1 MSFFERAWNAGAD
14 EYGRTQA
21 QRYAR
26 RARALVVLGAFVA
39 VLLVIGIVY
48 VAGGPFG

>member
-21 QRYAR
+21 GRYAR
-26 RARALVVLGAFVA
+26 RAKALAVVGSFVA
-39 VLLVIGIVY
+39 VMLVIGIVY
-48 VAGGPFG
+48 VAGGPWG

>member
-21 QRYAR
+21 AKYAR
-26 RARALVVLGAFVA
+26 RAKALAALGVLGA
-39 VLLVIGIVY
+39 VLLVLGIVY